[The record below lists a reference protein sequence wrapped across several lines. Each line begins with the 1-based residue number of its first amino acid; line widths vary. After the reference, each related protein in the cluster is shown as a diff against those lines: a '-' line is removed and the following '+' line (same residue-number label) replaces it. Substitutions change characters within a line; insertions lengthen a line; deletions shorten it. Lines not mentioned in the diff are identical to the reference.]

1 MKSICVFKDV
11 IEQQAIFILFI
22 SFSKVRMKLHN
33 KVSFSF
39 NSEAFGFGTQKKNSK
54 TFKTS

>member
-11 IEQQAIFILFI
+11 IEQQTIFILFI
-22 SFSKVRMKLHN
+22 SFSNVRMKLHN

-39 NSEAFGFGTQKKNSK
+39 NSEAFGFGTLTKKQWNL
-54 TFKTS
+54 

>member
-11 IEQQAIFILFI
+11 IEQQTIFILFI
-22 SFSKVRMKLHN
+22 SFSNVCMKLHD

-39 NSEAFGFGTQKKNSK
+39 NSEAFGFGTLTKKQ
-54 TFKTS
+54 